1 MSKSV
6 RYLIILILALLI
18 PLGFF
23 ATEFMSVSSF
33 GYTESVSVAEM
44 MEEASDVLASSYL
57 SDVESLGIVI
67 LIGSIGLVVI
77 VAVLNIIF
85 AIAHSKYGV
94 FVSSIIGICL
104 TAFLLFVFYIAALEM
119 GSDAVLEVGTSPW
132 FTALGFVATL
142 VLSATERKA
151 PATVSGYDV
160 PQQVVTPIRIVTPQQ
175 VYSPQQTAPA
185 NGWFCTNC
193 GKKNDETARFC
204 GFCGTANKFPAENVN
219 QNYTA
224 TTVKPQPQM
233 QTPINEEPTPSVPL
247 DEDAP
252 TVIVAKKPMENTAT
266 TPVEPTVAEPNP
278 ESAEDSASE

>member
-23 ATEFMSVSSF
+23 ATEFMSISSF

-44 MEEASDVLASSYL
+44 MEEISDVLVSSYL
-57 SDVESLGIVI
+57 SDMEALGVVI
-67 LIGSIGLVVI
+67 LIGVISLIVI

-104 TAFLLFVFYIAALEM
+104 MAFLLFVFYIAALEM

-142 VLSATERKA
+142 VLSATERRD
-151 PATVSGYDV
+151 PATVSGYGV

-175 VYSPQQTAPA
+175 AYSPQQTAPQ
-185 NGWFCTNC
+185 NEWFCTNC

-204 GFCGTANKFPAENVN
+204 GFCGTARNYLSENVN
-219 QNYTA
+219 QNHTA
-224 TTVKPQPQM
+224 
-233 QTPINEEPTPSVPL
+233 PIS
-247 DEDAP
+247 
-252 TVIVAKKPMENTAT
+252 
-266 TPVEPTVAEPNP
+266 PVEPTVAEPNP